1 MTRRNKAQ
9 RNLKTDARMTP
20 YDVKVKGTFA
30 EPPKKE
36 KLPPRKPTSEEQRA
50 NNLAPVEF
58 SRESA
63 SVGNWIPLF
72 RKELAEMNSGKVG
85 RPYSFCD
92 SMIFWIMALQT
103 LIRGTYRTAAGLAAA
118 ILGDHGMEA
127 PSYSRLFE
135 RSAEMLD
142 RMLSENG
149 GTYIIRA
156 GSNVID
162 SPRNVGINSSGFNLS
177 NTCLWRKEK
186 WGTGP
191 KRRGWLKLHVLSD
204 VDTGEVIAFAV
215 TDKNTGDSP
224 LMIPLL
230 DAAVAAGHRI
240 GTVYADGAYSS
251 AENFDH
257 VCGRLGTR
265 FVTSFKVNTKPVNGG
280 SRYRGEATRLW
291 CSMPYAEWVEKSGY
305 GRRWKSECGF
315 SDVKRLFGE
324 SIHAFTMK
332 GAVRKLLMK
341 TETFSRYKEQRAI
354 LLSGCLASS

>member
-1 MTRRNKAQ
+1 
-9 RNLKTDARMTP
+9 MTP

-30 EPPKKE
+30 ELPKKV

-72 RKELAEMNSGKVG
+72 RKELAEMNTGKVG

-92 SMIFWIMALQT
+92 SMIFWIISLQT

-118 ILGDHGMEA
+118 ILEGHGMKA

-149 GTYIIRA
+149 GTYVIRA
-156 GSNVID
+156 GSNVIG
-162 SPRNVGINSSGFNLS
+162 SQRNVGIDSSGFNLS

-215 TDKNTGDSP
+215 TDKTVGDSP

-240 GTVYADGAYSS
+240 GIVYADGAYSS

-257 VCGRLGTR
+257 VCGRFGSR

-332 GAVRKLLMK
+332 GAFRKLLMK

-354 LLSGCLASS
+354 LLSGCLASF

>member
-9 RNLKTDARMTP
+9 RYLKTDARMTP

-30 EPPKKE
+30 EPPKKV

-50 NNLAPVEF
+50 NNIAPVEF

-72 RKELAEMNSGKVG
+72 RKELAE
-85 RPYSFCD
+85 
-92 SMIFWIMALQT
+92 
-103 LIRGTYRTAAGLAAA
+103 
-118 ILGDHGMEA
+118 
-127 PSYSRLFE
+127 
-135 RSAEMLD
+135 
-142 RMLSENG
+142 
-149 GTYIIRA
+149 
-156 GSNVID
+156 
-162 SPRNVGINSSGFNLS
+162 
-177 NTCLWRKEK
+177 
-186 WGTGP
+186 
-191 KRRGWLKLHVLSD
+191 
-204 VDTGEVIAFAV
+204 
-215 TDKNTGDSP
+215 
-224 LMIPLL
+224 
-230 DAAVAAGHRI
+230 
-240 GTVYADGAYSS
+240 
-251 AENFDH
+251 NFDH

-265 FVTSFKVNTKPVNGG
+265 FVTSIKVNTKPVNGG

-315 SDVKRLFGE
+315 SNVKRLFGE

-354 LLSGCLASS
+354 LLNGCLASS